1 MGGPSGPAAPQTHS
15 RNHCSQ
21 EGGWSPS
28 QERPYPRERASWAA
42 VLGED
47 KHGLLTGHDV
57 GAGETWLSA
66 SPVQGRPHQRHR
78 RTWKM

>member
-1 MGGPSGPAAPQTHS
+1 MGGPSGPVAPQTYS
-15 RNHCSQ
+15 RDHCSQ

-47 KHGLLTGHDV
+47 KHGLLTGRDV
-57 GAGETWLSA
+57 GAGGDLALCQPCSRQTTSKA
-66 SPVQGRPHQRHR
+66 
-78 RTWKM
+78 